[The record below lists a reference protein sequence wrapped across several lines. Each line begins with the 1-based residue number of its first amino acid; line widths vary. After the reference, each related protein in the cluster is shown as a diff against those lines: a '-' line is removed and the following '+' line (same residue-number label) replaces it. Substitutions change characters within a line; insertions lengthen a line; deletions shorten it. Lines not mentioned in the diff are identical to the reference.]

1 MGSAKSDS
9 HWVTTILVHP
19 TSAIMTSKF
28 LWVFS
33 LLLLHPAI
41 IRSQPVEN
49 EDTEPRQ
56 QKLVGK
62 IIDLIKREQ
71 IRNEIIEEDNAIL
84 NENEVIIEVNEMVE
98 TNSLEEMEEAVNR
111 VTHVMEYDPVFDP
124 STVHVRQDDV
134 ELDEDEEEE
143 EETSLEDIVVG
154 VYQALPKDVQKGIRE
169 GYEYAAE
176 SYNNVTSK
184 LKREWYNFQIETNAL
199 VNDLF
204 GDGEEDDDDADE
216 KNDIEYFTDGGKP
229 PGTSKLS
236 IFDVMFDYIEDLWD
250 NLFGEG
256 SKHFLRIYKR
266 SLPLKKDRKLLKT
279 ILRNLRILNHRR
291 RKVKRDVYLP
301 SLGIAG
307 EIVNDVA
314 NTFINTA
321 TVWKYQ

>member
-9 HWVTTILVHP
+9 HWVTTTRVHP

-154 VYQALPKDVQKGIRE
+154 VYQALPKDVQ
-169 GYEYAAE
+169 
-176 SYNNVTSK
+176 
-184 LKREWYNFQIETNAL
+184 IETNAL

-236 IFDVMFDYIEDLWD
+236 IFDVMFD
-250 NLFGEG
+250 
-256 SKHFLRIYKR
+256 H
-266 SLPLKKDRKLLKT
+266 
-279 ILRNLRILNHRR
+279 
-291 RKVKRDVYLP
+291 
-301 SLGIAG
+301 
-307 EIVNDVA
+307 
-314 NTFINTA
+314 
-321 TVWKYQ
+321 

>member
-1 MGSAKSDS
+1 MQFPNIVNWNDHPSNYSCTKKITALGSNGSNLTNEFS
-9 HWVTTILVHP
+9 VRNLVTI
-19 TSAIMTSKF
+19 F
-28 LWVFS
+28 
-33 LLLLHPAI
+33 
-41 IRSQPVEN
+41 
-49 EDTEPRQ
+49 
-56 QKLVGK
+56 KL
-62 IIDLIKREQ
+62 
-71 IRNEIIEEDNAIL
+71 
-84 NENEVIIEVNEMVE
+84 
-98 TNSLEEMEEAVNR
+98 
-111 VTHVMEYDPVFDP
+111 
-124 STVHVRQDDV
+124 
-134 ELDEDEEEE
+134 
-143 EETSLEDIVVG
+143 
-154 VYQALPKDVQKGIRE
+154 
-169 GYEYAAE
+169 E
-176 SYNNVTSK
+176 SIFFF
-184 LKREWYNFQIETNAL
+184 R
-199 VNDLF
+199 
-204 GDGEEDDDDADE
+204 
-216 KNDIEYFTDGGKP
+216 KP

>member
-9 HWVTTILVHP
+9 HWVTTTHVHP

-49 EDTEPRQ
+49 ENTEPRQ

-84 NENEVIIEVNEMVE
+84 NEN
-98 TNSLEEMEEAVNR
+98 
-111 VTHVMEYDPVFDP
+111 
-124 STVHVRQDDV
+124 
-134 ELDEDEEEE
+134 EE

-279 ILRNLRILNHRR
+279 ILSNLRVLNHRR
-291 RKVKRDVYLP
+291 RK
-301 SLGIAG
+301 
-307 EIVNDVA
+307 E
-314 NTFINTA
+314 
-321 TVWKYQ
+321 